1 MADLVGW
8 LQLLGAG
15 SVGGVAGQVVAQ
27 YVSAGP
33 ERRKARADVR
43 SAMTELDE
51 LVWHADDPEVWPRL
65 RRALHAF
72 ESASMIAGVPRDL
85 SNWYVTTRLAFYGQ
99 SRRNYERHGGPD
111 EGGGW
116 LERHHLQGLNE
127 AAEMIYQAL
136 WHPQR
141 SRWFRKRRLAAA
153 KERTRKA
160 VADSPELLRDLD
172 RGDGPV

>member
-15 SVGGVAGQVVAQ
+15 SVGGVVGQVVAQ

-43 SAMTELDE
+43 STMTELDE
-51 LVWHADDPEVWPRL
+51 LVWRADDPEAWPRV
-65 RRALHAF
+65 RKALHAF
-72 ESASMIAGVPRDL
+72 ESASMIAGVRRDV
-85 SNWYVTTRLAFYGQ
+85 SDWYVITRVAFYRQ
-99 SRRNYERHGGPD
+99 SRRNYEQHGGPD
-111 EGGGW
+111 EGGGF
-116 LERHHLQGLNE
+116 LGRHHLRSLNE

-141 SRWFRKRRLAAA
+141 SRWFRKRRLRAAR
-153 KERTRKA
+153 ERTHQA
-160 VADSPELLRDLD
+160 VSDSPELLRDLVEGD
-172 RGDGPV
+172 RVV